1 MDLKIYAKNLEMN
14 ALARGYIQKKFQRL
28 ERHLNTI
35 SDAKLEVSRMSS
47 RSQNDRV
54 VAQMTLTA
62 SDHTLR
68 GQENGPNLF
77 AAIDSVTDVMDRQIQ
92 KYKGRVYRSSK
103 AKKSARTDAARE
115 GAALTAIEPEEEP
128 QDGVP
133 PDSESGLRIKRFPMK
148 PMTVEDAILEMELL
162 GHSFFLFY
170 NADTSEY
177 NVVYR
182 RQAGD
187 YGVIEPE
194 LV

>member
-1 MDLKIYAKNLEMN
+1 MQKVVPKGLKIYAKNLEMI
-14 ALARGYIQKKFQRL
+14 AQARGYIQKKFQRL

-68 GQENGPNLF
+68 GQESGPNLF
-77 AAIDSVTDVMDRQIQ
+77 AAIDSVTDVMDRKIQ
-92 KYKGRVYRSSK
+92 KYKGRV
-103 AKKSARTDAARE
+103 
-115 GAALTAIEPEEEP
+115 
-128 QDGVP
+128 
-133 PDSESGLRIKRFPMK
+133 
-148 PMTVEDAILEMELL
+148 
-162 GHSFFLFY
+162 Y

-182 RQAGD
+182 RQTGD